1 MRKYESKQLAGSLQA
16 WVGKKGQ
23 SLRWLAQETGISYN
37 VVLRYGRGDVCPT
50 LRSCVLMA
58 DALGISLDQLYQGPE
73 DPKERDEE
81 LKKARKQL
89 EKAQT
94 QLWGAMENLQRL
106 LGRMAREDAE
116 V

>member
-16 WVGKKGQ
+16 WMGKKGL
-23 SLRWLAQETGISYN
+23 SIRWLAQETGISYN

-58 DALGISLDQLYQGPE
+58 DALGISLDQLYQGPQDTQMNAE
-73 DPKERDEE
+73 LEE
-81 LKKARKQL
+81 ARKQL
-89 EKAQT
+89 EEI
-94 QLWGAMENLQRL
+94 MEKMQRL
-106 LGRMAREDAE
+106 MRRMESEHAE

>member
-16 WVGKKGQ
+16 WVGKKGL

-37 VVLRYGRGDVCPT
+37 VVLSYGRGDVCPT

-73 DPKERDEE
+73 RDEE

-94 QLWGAMENLQRL
+94 QLWEAMENLQRL
-106 LGRMAREDAE
+106 LWRMKSEHAE
-116 V
+116 A

>member
-16 WVGKKGQ
+16 WVGKKGL
-23 SLRWLAQETGISYN
+23 SIRWLAQETGISYN
-37 VVLRYGRGDVCPT
+37 VVLSYGRGDVCPT

-73 DPKERDEE
+73 RDEE

-94 QLWGAMENLQRL
+94 QLWEAMENLQRL
-106 LGRMAREDAE
+106 LWRMKSEHAE
-116 V
+116 A